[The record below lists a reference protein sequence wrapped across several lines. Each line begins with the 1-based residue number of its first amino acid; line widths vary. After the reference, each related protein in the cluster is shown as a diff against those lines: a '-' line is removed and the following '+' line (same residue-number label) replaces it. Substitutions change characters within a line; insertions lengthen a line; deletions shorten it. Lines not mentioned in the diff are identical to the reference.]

1 LGLSH
6 LYRIDISATL
16 NGFWRWHFFVTSSS
30 LCHHFNSII
39 VMPLDSFPQW
49 VEELIHDTNTTAR
62 NVLADLIQ
70 SRVQQIRV
78 RAECSVECWTRVTQW
93 FLQVT
98 SVPIASVG
106 SSTCSLEELCI
117 QQQAL
122 TLYVLLLEQFVSLST
137 HPDVDTIVY
146 HVCCCL
152 CLSTPEE
159 TLRDGSLLEPCV
171 TTGYRGSV
179 WHFCRHWAALPERS
193 STRSQRHHG
202 LVNDS
207 YSDQDV
213 IRSISSWAWYG
224 MGLLWQCLDRRHW
237 IRQGMTATTS
247 NIPSWMRMP
256 NDRSNS
262 DLDSSNDD
270 SVGPMVTSEE
280 NLVYWSPSIRRAC
293 QMLWSDDAPPPLDTA
308 LDRIDWQRMSVVFLT
323 LLMQYHGDLGHGD
336 WLRLLAGG
344 ESGTSPASLL
354 QRLWSEVERLHDPT
368 MPASKYTDFSL
379 SCLALLACW
388 QQRASDAASMSSALR
403 HQLKVLLS
411 YQLDGFLPQLWRL
424 MFPLR
429 SSSTGDFASLR
440 PRWMELAPDSPLLRP
455 TILRAFWCCCRGS
468 NESEAWH
475 VASPAARAYLEAWA
489 GEAWTALATSSN
501 AWEMYRLYLFH
512 SSSTRFIS
520 QMALTSILTGNS
532 ADHAQVTEQAAS
544 DLLERLVAGSLASTP
559 ATALLQDLVE
569 QAHGRSTLHHALG
582 RALSRALNRPCVVEK
597 LTHVV
602 CSEMNQSYTH
612 WNRKTLLDVL
622 HSMVSNDAQR
632 CKSLME
638 SHCLDRLIGLVA
650 PEEKNADETFER
662 SFDCLMAEDDDSDTP
677 PAHNL
682 SKLLDMTAIPM
693 VLTQAVPRPSDPSQS
708 LGLRMAAASV
718 LGTLYSNLV
727 VQNGMDPRTGDRL
740 ARPISLLFS
749 RESQVLGSF
758 QGDEHDPDEPDFLWT
773 RRKLRLVRA
782 CALVPTSDEAFISM
796 LLLDATRQRARLDH
810 LHRTIKRNEREISE
824 YHIRQQELVT
834 VSDGYARKLSSQS
847 VRFQRELTECQR
859 AATLRI
865 EQSIEVHQ
873 TERRLAEKQRLE
885 AQAHVR
891 ALEQCFAEAEA
902 KLLEKSNAEELARS
916 KVEEQSRLISKLE
929 QDYRQVLTDQ
939 QERRGEIANLTAD
952 LASAQEV
959 ARNAR
964 AREKE
969 VSQKNQCLVDDLSR
983 IHTNEESLRSSLENL
998 FGDMISLA
1006 KLYENLED
1014 DVASSRSEETNE
1026 IKKYTDLLR
1035 IEKGRCAEVTERLRW
1050 VEKENKLQAEKY
1062 LQLREKLEKEREQWR
1077 RKAGDRD
1084 SKVDHLS
1091 YISHLH
1097 RSSSADISSVS
1108 SRSRAT
1114 SPASSLDIRRKD
1126 SRQQPKLNHKESV
1139 DRRNIENEPSNRFT
1153 FKTTD
1158 GRSKPS
1164 RFGSLQFS

>member
-1 LGLSH
+1 MV
-6 LYRIDISATL
+6 
-16 NGFWRWHFFVTSSS
+16 FWRWLHFFVLHPPPQDIT
-30 LCHHFNSII
+30 
-39 VMPLDSFPQW
+39 MPLDSFPQW
-49 VEELIHDTNTTAR
+49 VEELIHDTNKTAR

-70 SRVQQIRV
+70 SRVQQIRGALSE
-78 RAECSVECWTRVTQW
+78 RGPAEYSVQCWTRVTQW

-98 SVPIASVG
+98 SMASVG
-106 SSTCSLEELCI
+106 SSNCSLEELCI

-137 HPDVDTIVY
+137 HPDVDSIVY

-152 CLSTPEE
+152 CLSTQEE
-159 TLRDGSLLEPCV
+159 TQRDGSLRSLEPCV

-193 STRSQRHHG
+193 STRSQRHRG
-202 LVNDS
+202 LENDS
-207 YSDQDV
+207 FSDQDV

-224 MGLLWQCLDRRHW
+224 MGLLWQSLDRRHW
-237 IRQGMTATTS
+237 IRQGPITATTS

-262 DLDSSNDD
+262 DLDSASQNDD
-270 SVGPMVTSEE
+270 SVGPMMTSEE
-280 NLVYWSPSIRRAC
+280 NLVYWSPTIRRAC
-293 QMLWSDDAPPPLDTA
+293 QILWSDDAPPPLDAA

-323 LLMQYHGDLGHGD
+323 LLMQYHEDLGHGD

-344 ESGTSPASLL
+344 EPTSGRPGLL

-388 QQRASDAASMSSALR
+388 QQRASDGAAASMSPSLR

-429 SSSTGDFASLR
+429 STLANGDFASSR

-468 NESEAWH
+468 DSWH
-475 VASPAARAYLEAWA
+475 VASPAARADLEAWA
-489 GEAWTALATSSN
+489 GEAWAALATSN
-501 AWEMYRLYLFH
+501 AWDMYRLYLFH

-520 QMALTSILTGNS
+520 QMALTSVLTGTNDN

-544 DLLERLVAGSLASTP
+544 ELLERLMARSLSSAP

-582 RALSRALNRPCVVEK
+582 RALSRALNRPSVVEK

-622 HSMVSNDAQR
+622 HSLVSNDAQR
-632 CKSLME
+632 CKPLME

-682 SKLLDMTAIPM
+682 SKLLDMTAIPV
-693 VLTQAVPRPSDPSQS
+693 VLTQAVPRPSDPSYS

-749 RESQVLGSF
+749 RESQLLGSF
-758 QGDEHDPDEPDFLWT
+758 QGDEHDPDEPDSLWT

-796 LLLDATRQRARLDH
+796 LLLDATQQRARLNH
-810 LHRTIKRNEREISE
+810 LHRTIKRNEREIGE
-824 YHIRQQELVT
+824 YRARQQELVA
-834 VSDGYARKLSSQS
+834 VSDGYARKLSTQS

-859 AATLRI
+859 AATLHI

-885 AQAHVR
+885 AQAQVR
-891 ALEQCFAEAEA
+891 ALEQSFAEAEA

-929 QDYRQVLTDQ
+929 QDYRQVLTDH

-959 ARNAR
+959 ARIAR

-983 IHTNEESLRSSLENL
+983 IQTNEESLRSSLENL

-1026 IKKYTDLLR
+1026 VKKYTDLLR

-1126 SRQQPKLNHKESV
+1126 SHQQPKLNHKESV
-1139 DRRNIENEPSNRFT
+1139 DRRDIENEPSNRFT